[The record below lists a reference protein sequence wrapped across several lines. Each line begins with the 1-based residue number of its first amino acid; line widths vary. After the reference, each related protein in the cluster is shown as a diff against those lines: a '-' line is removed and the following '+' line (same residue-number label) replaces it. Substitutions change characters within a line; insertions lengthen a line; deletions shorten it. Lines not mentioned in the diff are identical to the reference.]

1 MYAGSFLFSSIMQ
14 KKQLF
19 IILAAVVCAGIVF
32 SLPKVLVDNEKEAV
46 KGAETAVSADT
57 VNEISK
63 LMAENHTHKPSETE
77 QKSIITFTNNY
88 YRVSDKEKKR
98 IFADS
103 ILGYYT
109 KFHQYDSVAKYSE
122 EIANLQPK
130 EINFVHAGDAWMQ
143 ASDLVSPEQKSAYT
157 DKARALYQKA
167 LDLNSENLETQS
179 KLAMT
184 YVATSTPMKAIKI
197 LKDVVEKDP
206 QNETAIFNLG
216 YLSMQSGQYDKA
228 ADRFKKLIEVN
239 PKHASGT
246 FYLGLSYLQ
255 LGNKEKAMSYF
266 EKAKTLDKD
275 PEFQSIVD
283 SYIKESK

>member
-1 MYAGSFLFSSIMQ
+1 MQ
-14 KKQLF
+14 KKQIIL
-19 IILAAVVCAGIVF
+19 ILAAVICAGVVF
-32 SLPKVLVDNEKEAV
+32 SLPKVLVDNEKETV
-46 KGAETAVSADT
+46 KGAETAVSTDT

-63 LMAENHTHKPSETE
+63 LMAEKHTHKPSDNE
-77 QKSIITFTNNY
+77 QKSILEFTNNY

-98 IFADS
+98 ILADS

-130 EINFVHAGDAWMQ
+130 EINYVHAGDAWMQ
-143 ASDLVSPEQKSAYT
+143 ASDLVSVEQKGVYT
-157 DKARALYQKA
+157 DKARELYQKA
-167 LDLNSENLETQS
+167 LDINPENPETKS

-184 YVATSTPMKAIKI
+184 YVATSTPMKAIKL
-197 LKDVVEKDP
+197 LKEVVEKDP

-228 ADRFKKLIEVN
+228 ADRFKKLIEIN
-239 PKHASGT
+239 PNHASGT

-255 LGNKEKAMSYF
+255 LGNKEKAMGYF

-275 PEFQSIVD
+275 PEFQSIID